1 MLFVNPLSTEERET
15 LENMKRYH
23 PSHVPRVRAQAVLL
37 SAAGYN
43 LKELSAIFNVCRQS
57 TSTWLTAWERDGI
70 VGLLDKPRSGRP
82 CKLTGKAKNYV
93 IDMIEESP
101 RSLKTVLAKLAEMWN
116 IPVSISTIKRICKKA
131 GLIWKR
137 VRKSLKSKRDPDLFA
152 QSQQELA
159 VLAEQAHQRQIDLV
173 YFDESGFTLEPCVP
187 YAWQFIG
194 KTIEVPCAKS
204 NRLNVLG
211 FMNKNG
217 SFQSWVFEHTITTAA
232 VVACIDHFV
241 FTLERPTTLV
251 IDNAPIHT
259 SNEFKDNID
268 RWKEKKLTIL
278 PIAPYSPEL
287 NLIEILW
294 RKIKYEWMSFSAY
307 SSFHSLKQNLFD
319 ILANIGKNY
328 CIKFA

>member
-93 IDMIEESP
+93 IDIIEESP

-116 IPVSISTIKRICKKA
+116 IPVSIST
-131 GLIWKR
+131 
-137 VRKSLKSKRDPDLFA
+137 
-152 QSQQELA
+152 
-159 VLAEQAHQRQIDLV
+159 
-173 YFDESGFTLEPCVP
+173 
-187 YAWQFIG
+187 
-194 KTIEVPCAKS
+194 
-204 NRLNVLG
+204 
-211 FMNKNG
+211 
-217 SFQSWVFEHTITTAA
+217 
-232 VVACIDHFV
+232 
-241 FTLERPTTLV
+241 
-251 IDNAPIHT
+251 HT